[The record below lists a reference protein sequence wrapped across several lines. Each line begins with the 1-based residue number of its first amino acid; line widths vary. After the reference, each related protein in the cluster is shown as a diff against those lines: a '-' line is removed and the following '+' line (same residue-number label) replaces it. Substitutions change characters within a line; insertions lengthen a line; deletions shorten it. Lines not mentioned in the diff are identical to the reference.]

1 MLEFLDTQSLQFK
14 PAPADATAG
23 KLLCRQLLKDIGED
37 PSREGLQRTPERFHK
52 AFLELTSGY
61 QKTVAEVIGEG
72 VFEGESNGPIVMND
86 IEFFSLCEH
95 HLLPFWGKANI
106 AYLPGEKILGLSKLA
121 RVVEVFAR
129 RLQVQ
134 ERLTREIADAIR
146 DAVGARAVVV
156 SINASHM
163 CMAMRGVGKP
173 DAMTYTS
180 YKTGFEK
187 LTSEEKDSLLR
198 NLK

>member
-1 MLEFLDTQSLQFK
+1 MLESVDKSYFQFK
-14 PAPADATAG
+14 PVNLDHG
-23 KLLCRQLLKDIGED
+23 KQLCTQLLKDVGED
-37 PSREGLQRTPERFHK
+37 PMREGLLRTPERFQK
-52 AFLELTSGY
+52 AFFELTSGY
-61 QKTVAEVIGEG
+61 NKTVEQVIGEG
-72 VFEGESNGPIVMND
+72 IFEGESNGPIIMND

-106 AYLPGEKILGLSKLA
+106 AYLPGKKILGLSKLA
-121 RVVEVFAR
+121 RVVEVFSR

-163 CMAMRGVGKP
+163 CMAMRGVSKP

-180 YKTGFEK
+180 YKTGFEN
-187 LTSEEKDSLLR
+187 LNQEEKDSLLR